1 MPPKFSIHSVFPNY
15 CTGAWV
21 SYSLISIIEN
31 MCSADVNS
39 YAYVLAKARDVHNQ
53 RVSTLLPN
61 LGYKLTNKFIRSPAQ
76 LLVRRFAHRFNPG
89 DVVYFWLNSPIL
101 LVQQL
106 QTKGVLV
113 LREMINCTRL
123 MRRRELRTAYA
134 LLGLPDLS
142 AISDEDIAAE
152 RAELLAA
159 DAVFCPNEFVFESV
173 VEYGVPVERCI
184 RTSYGWDPERVTPRT
199 NRSSAKS
206 GVDFLFVGTGD
217 VRKGLPWL
225 LEAWEQA
232 GVIGKLY
239 LAGSI
244 DTYVRMQY
252 ARILRR
258 PDVVELGHVKDI
270 SSVYSAADVF
280 CFPSWEEGGPMVTIE
295 AMASGLPCIV
305 TPMGSAGIIHNS
317 ADGGIVVSPGDAD
330 AMSSAIRQLAASP
343 SMRAELGE
351 RAHKSALN
359 YTWRAV
365 GRKRLESLLRFR
377 ESLGPSQ

>member
-1 MPPKFSIHSVFPNY
+1 
-15 CTGAWV
+15 
-21 SYSLISIIEN
+21 
-31 MCSADVNS
+31 MCSEDVNS
-39 YAYVLAKARDVHNQ
+39 HAYVLAKARGVHSQ
-53 RVSTLLPN
+53 RVSALLPN
-61 LGYKLTNKFIRSPAQ
+61 LGYKLTSRFIQNPAR

-89 DVVYFWLNSPIL
+89 DVAYFWLNSPIL
-101 LVQQL
+101 PVKQL
-106 QTKGVLV
+106 QRKGVLV
-113 LREMINCTRL
+113 FREMINCTKL
-123 MRRRELRTAYA
+123 MRRRELRSAYA
-134 LLGLPDLS
+134 LLDLPDLS

-159 DAVFCPNEFVFESV
+159 DAVFCPSDFVFESV

-184 RTSYGWDPERVTPRT
+184 RTSYGWDLERITPRT
-199 NRSSAKS
+199 NRLSIKT

-244 DTYVRMQY
+244 DTYVRTRY
-252 ARILRR
+252 ERILRR

-270 SSVYSAADVF
+270 SAVYSAVDVF
-280 CFPSWEEGGPMVTIE
+280 CLPSWEEGAPLVTVE

-305 TPMGSAGIIHNS
+305 TPMGTAGIIKNS
-317 ADGGIVVSPGDAD
+317 ADGGIIVPPGNTE
-330 AMSSAIRQLAASP
+330 AMSSAIRQLAANP
-343 SMRAELGE
+343 SMRTEFGDC
-351 RAHKSALN
+351 AHKTALN

-365 GRKRLESLLRFR
+365 GQKRLESLVRYR
-377 ESLGPSQ
+377 ESRGSS

>member
-1 MPPKFSIHSVFPNY
+1 VPPKFSIHSVFPNY
-15 CTGAWV
+15 CAGTWV
-21 SYSLISIIEN
+21 SYSLMSIVEN
-31 MCSADVNS
+31 MRSADVNS
-39 YAYVLAKARDVHNQ
+39 HAYVLAKARDVHSH
-53 RVSTLLPN
+53 RVSALLPN
-61 LGYKLTNKFIRSPAQ
+61 LGYKFTNTFIRSPAH
-76 LLVRRFAHRFNPG
+76 LLVKRFAHRFNTG

-101 LVQQL
+101 LVKQL
-106 QTKGVLV
+106 RTKGVLV

-123 MRRRELRTAYA
+123 MRRRELRSAYA

-184 RTSYGWDPERVTPRT
+184 RTSYGWGSERVTPRT
-199 NRSSAKS
+199 NRLSAKT

-244 DTYVRMQY
+244 DTFVRTQY
-252 ARILRR
+252 ERILGR

-270 SSVYSAADVF
+270 SKVYSAADVF

-305 TPMGSAGIIHNS
+305 SPMGSAGIIQNS
-317 ADGGIVVSPGDAD
+317 GDGGIIVPPGDTD
-330 AMSSAIRQLAASP
+330 ALSSAIRQLAASP
-343 SMRAELGE
+343 SMRTEFGE
-351 RAHKSALN
+351 RAHKTALN
-359 YTWRAV
+359 YTWSAV
-365 GRKRLESLLRFR
+365 GRKRLESLVRFR
-377 ESLGPSQ
+377 ESLGSS

>member
-1 MPPKFSIHSVFPNY
+1 VQPKFSIHSVFPNY
-15 CTGAWV
+15 FTGTWV
-21 SYSLISIIEN
+21 SYSLTSIIEN

-39 YAYVLAKARDVHNQ
+39 HAYVLAKARDVHSQ
-53 RVSTLLPN
+53 RVSALLPN
-61 LGYKLTNKFIRSPAQ
+61 LGYKLTNRFIRSPAHS
-76 LLVRRFAHRFNPG
+76 LVRRFAHRFNPG
-89 DVVYFWLNSPIL
+89 DVVYFWLNSPIP
-101 LVQQL
+101 LVKQL

-113 LREMINCTRL
+113 VREMINCTKL
-123 MRRRELRTAYA
+123 MRRRELRSAYS

-159 DAVFCPNEFVFESV
+159 DAVFCPNEFVFESA

-184 RTSYGWDPERVTPRT
+184 RTSYGWGSERITPRA
-199 NRSSAKS
+199 NRLSDKT

-232 GVIGKLY
+232 GVMGKLY

-244 DTYVRMQY
+244 DAFVRMQY
-252 ARILRR
+252 ERILRR
-258 PDVVELGHVKDI
+258 PDVVELGHIKDI
-270 SSVYSAADVF
+270 SAVYSAADVF

-305 TPMGSAGIIHNS
+305 TPMGSAGIIKNS
-317 ADGGIVVSPGDAD
+317 AEGGIIVPPGDTD
-330 AMSSAIRQLAASP
+330 AMSSAIRQLAANP
-343 SMRAELGE
+343 SMRTEFGN
-351 RAHKSALN
+351 RAHKIALN

-365 GRKRLESLLRFR
+365 GRKRLESLLRYR
-377 ESLGPSQ
+377 ESRGSS